1 MVSFSHVAHSNVE
14 FCVPMS
20 VVLRAVGRLVQ
31 ASVWLRGA
39 LSGSGVYCGHT
50 TLETQGP
57 GIRLSAI

>member
-1 MVSFSHVAHSNVE
+1 M
-14 FCVPMS
+14 PMS